1 MKFPLLYIK
10 SLLTVPYDQAAQ
22 RRLAWTSQWMVR
34 ENGYSMQ
41 HGTRPQTLGY
51 GLSDS
56 PVGLLA
62 WIYEKLVRWTDEYP
76 WTDDEG
82 TPFISCFS
90 GPSTAVLTEPATRS
104 P

>member
-62 WIYEKLVRWTDEYP
+62 WIYEKLINWTDKYE
-76 WTDDEG
+76 WDDDEG
-82 TPFISCFS
+82 KSHTTHSYSPSSPFSRTFF
-90 GPSTAVLTEPATRS
+90 AL
-104 P
+104 